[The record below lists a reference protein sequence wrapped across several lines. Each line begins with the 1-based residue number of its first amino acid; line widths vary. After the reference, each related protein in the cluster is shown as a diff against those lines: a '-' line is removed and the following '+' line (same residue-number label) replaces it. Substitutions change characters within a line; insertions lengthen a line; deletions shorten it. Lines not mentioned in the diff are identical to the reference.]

1 MSSPKTTPEPRPQN
15 ATIIHLPILSTWLGD
30 IDRSEAIMK
39 VRLRVLHGKLQ
50 DKEGHGRGL
59 EVEIPGP
66 RFVIGSAR
74 DCSMFCKSSSV
85 RPHHCEISL
94 DRRGV
99 AIRSLDPES
108 ETFINDQRM
117 QRQQRLQDGDLLRVG
132 RLEFEVRIEASAAE
146 WNAAEDGGPD
156 PLQTEQELSDM
167 LVEADEQEREFR
179 QQHPELRE
187 LRLEPAAPKPEPK
200 QQTDNE
206 TGDKKKGKKK
216 PGKLPEKF
224 REPPPQQ
231 PEDSKE
237 AAEEALRRMF
247 RPS

>member
-1 MSSPKTTPEPRPQN
+1 MHNQVVLYRVCKKTM
-15 ATIIHLPILSTWLGD
+15 ISTLAGG

-50 DKEGHGRGL
+50 DKEGHGRGM

-66 RFVIGSAR
+66 RFVIGSAQ
-74 DCSMFCKSSSV
+74 DCSMCCKSTSV
-85 RPHHCEISL
+85 RPHHCEIYL
-94 DRRGV
+94 DQHGV
-99 AIRSLDPES
+99 GIRSLDPES

-117 QRQQRLQDGDLLRVG
+117 QHQQMLHDGDLLRVG
-132 RLEFEVRIEASAAE
+132 RLEFEVLIEASAAE
-146 WNAAEDGGPD
+146 LNAAEDDRPD

-167 LVEADEQEREFR
+167 LVKADEQEREFR

-187 LRLEPAAPKPEPK
+187 LRLEPTAPKTEPK
-200 QQTDNE
+200 QQTDDQA
-206 TGDKKKGKKK
+206 GDKKKRKKK
-216 PGKLPEKF
+216 PGKLPKEL
-224 REPPPQQ
+224 REPPAQQ
-231 PEDSKE
+231 AEDSTE